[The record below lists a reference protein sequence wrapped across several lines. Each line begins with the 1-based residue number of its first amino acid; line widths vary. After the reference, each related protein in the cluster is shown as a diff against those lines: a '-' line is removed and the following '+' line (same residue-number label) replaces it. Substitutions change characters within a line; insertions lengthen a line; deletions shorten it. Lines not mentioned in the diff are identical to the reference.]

1 MLPEETVWKC
11 CKQFNDEYEW
21 RLFGFETAT
30 ILRTMS
36 RQPGKMCQMTCCIG
50 LLQRKYVAVLA
61 KQKNKGSG
69 RSFGTKA
76 CDVNAKTQSALFEI
90 TRDWDWNLSWYFNK
104 ILGKL
109 ASYSDVL
116 FCVQI
121 IFMVLSC
128 PAWKFEFMNWKSSL
142 RRQVHSS
149 HFCWSKMAVYLL

>member
-36 RQPGKMCQMTCCIG
+36 RQPGEMCQMTCCIG
-50 LLQRKYVAVLA
+50 LLQMKYVAVLT

-69 RSFGTKA
+69 RSFGTKV

-116 FCVQI
+116 FLCPNN
-121 IFMVLSC
+121 FYG
-128 PAWKFEFMNWKSSL
+128 PAWKLEFINWKSSL
-142 RRQVHSS
+142 WRQVHSS
-149 HFCWSKMAVYLL
+149 HFHWSQMAVYLL